1 MKRVLFSMVLLMAV
15 SFSFAQMKNVK
26 EAKSMANDVKPN
38 FKQAE
43 QLIKEAMKN
52 PETKDL
58 ADTWDVAGFIQRRI
72 NEEQMKNAFLKKPYD
87 TLKVYNSILKMY
99 EYYNKCD
106 ELAEIPN
113 EKGKVK
119 NKYRKANASSMLA
132 ERPNLINGGIQY
144 FNLDKNK
151 EALKFFATYVESASY
166 PMLADKELAKN
177 DTLLPQ
183 IAYYATLAADRVGD
197 KDAIIKYAPMALS
210 DKDGGKF
217 AMQLMADA
225 YKAKG
230 DTAAWIKSLE
240 EGILKFPGNDYFF
253 ANLVDYYNSSNQASK
268 AMEFADRMLA
278 NDPNNKLYL
287 YVKAYLYHNMKEY
300 DNAIEYYKKAIAADP
315 EYAEAYSNVG
325 LVYLMK
331 AQDYADKAT
340 TDINDPKYA
349 EAQAVVKKFYEEAK
363 PFYEKARAL
372 KPDQQDLWLQGLYRV
387 YYNLNMGPEFEEIDK
402 MMKEAEKNKEADNKK
417 KEVADAKND
426 AEQVVFMTEKALKDL
441 GEKVTDSDK
450 KEAEDLMEETKK
462 AIETEDVEKINKAK
476 DKLLE
481 KANALATKVYE
492 EAAKNNQS
500 AESAKTETK
509 EEKKEDKDDTVV
521 DAEYEEK

>member
-26 EAKSMANDVKPN
+26 EAKSIANDVKPN

-43 QLIKEAMKN
+43 QLIEEAMKN

-58 ADTWDVAGFIQRRI
+58 ADTWDVAGFIQKRI
-72 NEEQMKNAFLKKPYD
+72 NEEQMKNACLKKPYD
-87 TLKVYNSILKMY
+87 TLKVCNSILKMY

-106 ELAEIPN
+106 DLAQVPN
-113 EKGKVK
+113 EKGKIK

-197 KDAIIKYAPMALS
+197 KDAIIKYAPSALS

-253 ANLVDYYNSSNQASK
+253 ANLVDYYNTSNQASK
-268 AMEFADRMLA
+268 AMEFADKMLT

-349 EAQAVVKKFYEEAK
+349 EAQAAVKKFYEEAK

-372 KPDQQDLWLQGLYRV
+372 KPDQKDLWLQGLYRV

-402 MMKEAEKNKEADNKK
+402 MMK
-417 KEVADAKND
+417 
-426 AEQVVFMTEKALKDL
+426 
-441 GEKVTDSDK
+441 
-450 KEAEDLMEETKK
+450 
-462 AIETEDVEKINKAK
+462 
-476 DKLLE
+476 
-481 KANALATKVYE
+481 
-492 EAAKNNQS
+492 
-500 AESAKTETK
+500 
-509 EEKKEDKDDTVV
+509 
-521 DAEYEEK
+521 